1 MLQAFHAIETGLRLH
16 LDLQGKSVLRRAT
29 KGHLNSCKQ
38 TPHIGEQKLGIL
50 KKDTQLWSH
59 PHTNTVFQISLRETP
74 FISEHSVMVPTTDTH
89 CFLNLPETATSLIK
103 VPDTFSAS
111 RESAYERFN

>member
-50 KKDTQLWSH
+50 KKTLSYGPIHIQTL
-59 PHTNTVFQISLRETP
+59 
-74 FISEHSVMVPTTDTH
+74 
-89 CFLNLPETATSLIK
+89 CFKSPLGRHLS
-103 VPDTFSAS
+103 
-111 RESAYERFN
+111 